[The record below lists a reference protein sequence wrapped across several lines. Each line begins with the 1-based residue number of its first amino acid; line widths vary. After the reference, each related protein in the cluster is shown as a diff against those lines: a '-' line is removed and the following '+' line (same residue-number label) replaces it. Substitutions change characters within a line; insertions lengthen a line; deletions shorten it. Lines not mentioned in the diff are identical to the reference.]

1 MAITK
6 TDFMRGMQCP
16 KMLWLDK
23 HRPGLKVI
31 PPEIQARLDAGNDFG
46 DRAMGMFGPY
56 EEMTVYRPGTTIPDK
71 AAMLQRTREHLEAG
85 TRVICEAAF
94 CNYNNYCAVDILR
107 KTETGYDF
115 YEVKNAGE
123 VQPQFIKDA
132 AFQYYI
138 ISRCKLK
145 IGRIFIVI
153 HGPDEDNPFVPVDV
167 TKEAKGYYKWIND
180 HIWDLNRM
188 QKQPE
193 EIEVQP
199 GTQCSDPYECW
210 YYGYCHGGDMNRE
223 QIERIRYYEDLLLRL
238 QQLASRADV
247 TEKEFSGAAEL
258 VQELES
264 YYNSTEWKQD
274 YTADEEGLLP
284 KDLKRGVL
292 SEDGI
297 YNVLELYRERV
308 EEFVSENECNGV
320 SESNH
325 FTEE

>member
-23 HRPGLKVI
+23 HKPGLKVI
-31 PPEIQARLDAGNDFG
+31 PPEVQAKLDAGNDFG

-56 EEMTVYRPGTTIPDK
+56 VEMTAYRPGTRIPDK
-71 AAMLQRTREHLEAG
+71 AEMLRRTQEHLEAG
-85 TRVICEAAF
+85 TPVICEAAF

-115 YEVKNAGE
+115 YEVKNAPE
-123 VQPQFIKDA
+123 VYPQFVRDA

-138 ISRCKLK
+138 IARCRVK

-153 HGPDEDNPFVPVDV
+153 HGPDEENPFVPVDV
-167 TKEAKGYYKWIND
+167 TEEAKGYYQWIND

-193 EIEVQP
+193 EIEIRP
-199 GTQCSDPYECW
+199 GEQCSEPYECW
-210 YYGYCHGGDMNRE
+210 YYGYCHGDVVNQE
-223 QIERIRYYEDLLLRL
+223 QIERIGHYEGLLQKL
-238 QQLASRADV
+238 QQLAA
-247 TEKEFSGAAEL
+247 EAEIPAEELAAAGEL
-258 VQELES
+258 LRELEN
-264 YYNSTEWKQD
+264 YYGSDVWKQD
-274 YTADEEGLLP
+274 FADDEAGRLP

-297 YNVLELYRERV
+297 YNILEWYRDLTD
-308 EEFVSENECNGV
+308 
-320 SESNH
+320 ESR
-325 FTEE
+325 EA